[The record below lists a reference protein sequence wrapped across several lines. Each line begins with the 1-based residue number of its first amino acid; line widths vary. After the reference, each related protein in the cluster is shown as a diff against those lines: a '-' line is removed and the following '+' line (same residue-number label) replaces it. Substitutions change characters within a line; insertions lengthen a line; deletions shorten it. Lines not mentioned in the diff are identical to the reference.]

1 MNSDQALI
9 ACAVDEASSKGTLHN
24 NGTYIMVG
32 LIHCIW
38 SLLTEIKI
46 HLCCPC
52 FKFCNW
58 VFVLFA
64 SAVVLIK
71 VRLSASRA
79 TLTKLTNHRAEREQY
94 SPTFSL

>member
-9 ACAVDEASSKGTLHN
+9 ACAVDEASSKG
-24 NGTYIMVG
+24 

-38 SLLTEIKI
+38 SLLTEI

-64 SAVVLIK
+64 SAVVIIK